1 MRSWLMMIAVFTVSA
16 CTTVPEQ
23 IQGTYAE
30 ISPARVDPSTFGS
43 SVRWGGSIIDA
54 RVEEKSTCFEVLSRH
69 LDKYLRPE
77 LTDQTGGRF
86 IACKPGFYDP
96 EVFARGREIT
106 LTGRIRN
113 VVVREID
120 NFSYS
125 YPVVDVDQ
133 LVLWEVREEV
143 VVIDYPHDP
152 FYYPYYWGGP
162 YWAPYPY
169 HHVPMHGRGYARTRT
184 LLPDPAEVS
193 PPAAAPAA
201 GDSEK
206 TP

>member
-1 MRSWLMMIAVFTVSA
+1 MMIAVFTVSA

-54 RVEEKSTCFEVLSRH
+54 RVEEKNTCFEVLSRN

-77 LTDQTGGRF
+77 LTDQTAGRF

-143 VVIDYPHDP
+143 VVIDYPYDP

-169 HHVPMHGRGYARTRT
+169 HHVPMHGRSYARTRT
-184 LLPDPAEVS
+184 LLPDPAEIS

-201 GDSEK
+201 QDSENR
-206 TP
+206 P